1 MDLGLT
7 GKVAIV
13 TGASRGI
20 GRAIA
25 LELAR
30 EGCRLAIVAR
40 GLPGLEAVAAAIA
53 DLGGEALPLSA
64 DLTQPPAA
72 AQVVEQVLA
81 RYGGIDILVNNLGGS
96 RGTPTWEASDQEWE
110 EVLALNLLSAARLT
124 RLVVPVMR
132 QRGGGAILFISS
144 IYGRE
149 SGGAT
154 TYNAAKAAE
163 IALAKSLARQLAP
176 DNIRVN
182 SLAPGSIL
190 FPEGGWQRRLEADPE
205 GIARFVQSDMPF
217 GRFGR
222 PEEVAAVA
230 TFLVSP
236 RASLVTGACL
246 NVDGGQSRSNI

>member
-53 DLGGEALPLSA
+53 DLGGEALPLGA

-110 EVLALNLLSAARLT
+110 EVLTLNLLSAARLT

-132 QRGGGAILFISS
+132 QRGGGAILFLSS